1 MENLF
6 NKVVGMIK
14 NFLTGKLGALVV
26 LALAAVA
33 VVFAIF
39 GSVALIGFTFGL
51 IALASAIYLRAT
63 GTKTDFTALA
73 TALAAVAIILGA
85 VMFSLN
91 NTASS
96 EFARG
101 RWYVE
106 GNNNYE
112 AFRVQN
118 AELNGQINEYNG
130 DNKLK
135 ESLRKKVDK
144 KVKKINEKYSDE
156 KKKGSSS
163 DDYDF

>member
-1 MENLF
+1 MESIF

-26 LALAAVA
+26 LAVAAVA
-33 VVFAIF
+33 LVFAIF
-39 GSVALIGFTFGL
+39 GSVALIGFTLGL

-73 TALAAVAIILGA
+73 TAIAAVAIILGA

-96 EFARG
+96 EYART
-101 RWYVE
+101 RWYLE

-112 AFRVQN
+112 AFQIQK
-118 AELNGQINEYNG
+118 AELDGKIKEYNG

-135 ESLRKKVDK
+135 ESLERKVEKKVE
-144 KVKKINEKYSDE
+144 KINKKYNNDE
-156 KKKGSSS
+156 RSSGRN
-163 DDYDF
+163 DFNF